1 MNSNFINEISTT
13 YARCLARELLQPVF
27 EVEQG
32 NKDIIVPDEKRL
44 IWEKTVADIYADGI
58 KDGAKFRAPLCY
70 DQENY
75 GDLLIAFSAL
85 QWCIIE
91 FKKDFPS
98 RMSEK
103 KKYFYTNPSE
113 FQFTDSSSS
122 VESKGI
128 NANEMFL
135 SIVESIQNLE
145 KKRGDNEKRE
155 PHFLVYAPSPG
166 KEVRSHKDLLAQFYW
181 GDWSKCLNDI
191 EIKVEDIP
199 QACSSYEDFTKYAGC
214 VRLAKSGDFAI
225 EQDDEGGGYLADL
238 SLVVGINSGNEIS
251 HLSTLNDFL
260 VMQRL
265 IATPKKSLVRRLS
278 PGPGG

>member
-1 MNSNFINEISTT
+1 MNPNFINEISTT
-13 YARCLARELLQPVF
+13 YARCLARELLQPGF
-27 EVEQG
+27 EVEQR
-32 NKDIIVPDEKRL
+32 NKQITGPREKRL
-44 IWEKTVADIYADGI
+44 IWEKTVADIFADGI
-58 KDGAKFRAPLCY
+58 KDGAKFRAPLSY
-70 DQENY
+70 EQENY

-98 RMSEK
+98 RMSERD
-103 KKYFYTNPSE
+103 KYFYTSPNKFEFTAPPSL
-113 FQFTDSSSS
+113 
-122 VESKGI
+122 VESKGR

-135 SIVESIQNLE
+135 SIVESIKNLE
-145 KKRGDNEKRE
+145 KKRQNNEKRE

-166 KEVRSHKDLLAQFYW
+166 KEVRSHADLLAQFYW
-181 GDWSKCLNDI
+181 GSWSEGLNDI
-191 EIKVEDIP
+191 RIKVEDIP
-199 QACSSYEDFTKYAGC
+199 QACSGYEDFTKYAGC

-225 EQDDEGGGYLADL
+225 EEDGKGGGYLADL

-265 IATPKKSLVRRLS
+265 IASPKKSLSPRLL
-278 PGPGG
+278 PRPGG